1 MNRVLIDHSKELLK
15 DKVFISTRPYG
26 KSDIL
31 MKRFEQAGAKLYE
44 LPMIEIMHSGLEED
58 LAGIFRDLF
67 SFDWI
72 IFTSANAVEHFMY
85 ELKKR
90 KSTHELSG
98 DIEIKMAVIG
108 QKTAEMLKT
117 YGYFPDFMAQEA
129 NGEAFAEDLKQLFL
143 NNYPTVLW
151 PTGNLASD
159 YLPKKLSAVA
169 DVVRINLYETT
180 VPKKVDHTLMKMI
193 ARDQYDLI
201 FFYSPSAVN
210 NFYEICQDKTKMK
223 SIKAACIGKV
233 TEEACLDKE
242 IFPVFIPERPD
253 SESLFEATTQYFQ
266 SMQNNAE

>member
-1 MNRVLIDHSKELLK
+1 MNRVLIDHPNELLK

-31 MKRFEQAGAKLYE
+31 KERFEQSGAKLYE
-44 LPMIEIMHSGLEED
+44 LPMIEIKHSGLKED
-58 LAGIFRDLF
+58 LSGVFRDLF

-98 DIEIKMAVIG
+98 DIKIQMAVIG
-108 QKTAEMLKT
+108 KKTAEMLKT

-129 NGEAFAEDLKQLFL
+129 NGGAFAEDLKQLFL
-143 NNYPTVLW
+143 DSHPNVLW

-169 DVVRINLYETT
+169 DVIRINLYKTT
-180 VPKKVDHTLMKMI
+180 VPKKIDHAIMKMI
-193 ARDQYDLI
+193 ARNHYDLI

-210 NFYEICQDKTKMK
+210 NFYEICQDKTSME

-242 IFPVFIPERPD
+242 IFPVFIPEKPD
-253 SESLFEATTQYFQ
+253 SESLFEATIHYFQ
-266 SMQNNAE
+266 GIQNNGE